1 MVPVILRDFG
11 LVVPVEATDAVG
23 VMVVDVLLALAWAM
37 TATTAAAPRPSTT
50 TIRTP
55 MIMSNLLL
63 IVFITGMVF
72 LSLRCFL
79 FALFFLPF
87 YRLET
92 RKSSFVGEME
102 DTHCINFC

>member
-1 MVPVILRDFG
+1 MVPVILRDFC

-55 MIMSNLLL
+55 MMMSSLLL
-63 IVFITGMVF
+63 IVFITDIVS
-72 LSLRCFL
+72 LSMRCFL
-79 FALFFLPF
+79 LTLFFLPF
-87 YRLET
+87 YRSET
-92 RKSSFVGEME
+92 RKSLFVGEME
-102 DTHCINFC
+102 DVYRINFC